1 MATPEE
7 MQLKAQ
13 RAHSDKMKKS
23 VMGRLASGVQK
34 MWDDAMSTPE
44 ERRVNLLVDQSVA
57 NIGEQIKN
65 YQGRRVA
72 DSGASMRPDSRSTGG
87 AVSDFVSQNPT
98 QASRNLASVRE
109 QSASVPPAPQQT
121 QQVPPHNTTPIQQP
135 ESNTQGGDPL
145 MSELENAY
153 KASVAQRQGNINAQ
167 QNMADALSQTYQP
180 QLDLSPLLAYAD
192 SETGSNLMK
201 GYKRAETPQQ
211 RMQMIQAIQNGI
223 TQEKRGISQDHIAL
237 IKAKLAKQKESFQ
250 NTDKRMY
257 RQRQKDEA
265 AFSKIWDQADA
276 RGKGTKYLRGIR
288 ERTDLAR
295 NGLRILDNTV
305 AAGGDIR
312 MTEQLSF
319 ELAMAI
325 GKMMSGGQPAITM
338 VEHMVPKSVGGT
350 TASIQQYIKGNP
362 EKFLSKEFQNQFKHT
377 LDAEEKFWG
386 EQIKKERDSLA
397 KKASF
402 IFERNPDMQDLFI
415 EQYSPDHYV
424 GGKKEAQPSATVKKY
439 SEAEKAEMRKELAR
453 RGKK

>member
-1 MATPEE
+1 
-7 MQLKAQ
+7 
-13 RAHSDKMKKS
+13 
-23 VMGRLASGVQK
+23 
-34 MWDDAMSTPE
+34 
-44 ERRVNLLVDQSVA
+44 
-57 NIGEQIKN
+57 
-65 YQGRRVA
+65 
-72 DSGASMRPDSRSTGG
+72 
-87 AVSDFVSQNPT
+87 
-98 QASRNLASVRE
+98 
-109 QSASVPPAPQQT
+109 
-121 QQVPPHNTTPIQQP
+121 
-135 ESNTQGGDPL
+135 
-145 MSELENAY
+145 
-153 KASVAQRQGNINAQ
+153 
-167 QNMADALSQTYQP
+167 
-180 QLDLSPLLAYAD
+180 
-192 SETGSNLMK
+192 
-201 GYKRAETPQQ
+201 
-211 RMQMIQAIQNGI
+211 
-223 TQEKRGISQDHIAL
+223 
-237 IKAKLAKQKESFQ
+237 
-250 NTDKRMY
+250 MY

-402 IFERNPDMQDLFI
+402 HF
-415 EQYSPDHYV
+415 
-424 GGKKEAQPSATVKKY
+424 
-439 SEAEKAEMRKELAR
+439 
-453 RGKK
+453 